1 MLGSNFLGEVERNQP
16 SLPPSVKHTRVSPQ
30 FGWCEMVTFLV
41 WLVSILVTMVLDK
54 LVRDSNVIMWTQQDT
69 LLVFGGG
76 APKDTK
82 VLGLSQTFLL
92 VMSLERTCVAAASTL
107 L

>member
-54 LVRDSNVIMWTQQDT
+54 LVRDSNVIMW
-69 LLVFGGG
+69 LVFGGG